1 MQQEDGN
8 RAGNDPERKESGD
21 LPGSEPRIHG
31 FLQAWL
37 LLLLAEQ
44 ENHGYEL
51 VRHLSEELPEE
62 MVPDPGVIYR
72 ILRRLEQEGA
82 VASTLRSG
90 GGGPA
95 RKVYTLTEVGESRL
109 KGWSSTAQER
119 IGLLARFLKR
129 LSRVTGETE
138 S

>member
-1 MQQEDGN
+1 MQGEDES
-8 RAGNDPERKESGD
+8 RSGNDREREESGYS
-21 LPGSEPRIHG
+21 PGSEPRIHG

-51 VRHLSEELPEE
+51 VRHLSEELPAE
-62 MVPDPGVIYR
+62 MIPDSGVIYR
-72 ILRRLEQEGA
+72 MLRRMEQEGA
-82 VASTLRSG
+82 VASTLRAG

-109 KGWSSTAQER
+109 KGWHGTAQQR
-119 IGLLARFLKR
+119 IGLLTRFLKR